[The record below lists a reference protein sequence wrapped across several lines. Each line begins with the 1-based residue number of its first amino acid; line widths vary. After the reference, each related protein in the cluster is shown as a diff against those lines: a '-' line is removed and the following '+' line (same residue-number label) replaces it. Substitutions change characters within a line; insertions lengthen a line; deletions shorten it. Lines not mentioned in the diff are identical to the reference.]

1 MSLSR
6 ERVQEGT
13 NLRTHD
19 RDSYETL
26 LKNLLAYSIS
36 FW

>member
-19 RDSYETL
+19 RDGYETL